1 MYETSLK
8 WNNPPNRVIV
18 MDPELVDPVVW
29 KAMEKHIDRG
39 FGKGTMKALLGK
51 LIPVVMEHKDTKS
64 FYLVP
69 PSWAEIVREGFTNYD
84 IRLLGT
90 WLGDFSH
97 NKMKL
102 SLPILEQIANIT
114 DNIMIVSKHGAELF
128 TYGRSIL
135 KEGVVSLKPS
145 LKRGQRVI
153 VKDKQGNV
161 LGLAML
167 AVDGFMR
174 TMIGREKLVAK
185 NLVDIGWYIRRMA

>member
-1 MYETSLK
+1 
-8 WNNPPNRVIV
+8 
-18 MDPELVDPVVW
+18 MDPELVDPIVW
-29 KAMEKHIDRG
+29 KSIVKNIDRG
-39 FGKGTMKALLGK
+39 FGEGTMKALLGK
-51 LIPVVMEHKDTKS
+51 LIPVVMEHNETKS

-69 PSWAEIVREGFTNYD
+69 SAWAEIVREGFTNFD

-90 WLGDFSH
+90 WLGDLSRD
-97 NKMKL
+97 KLRL
-102 SLPILEQIANIT
+102 SLPILEQISNLT
-114 DNIMIVSKHGAELF
+114 ENFMIVSKHGAELF

-153 VKDKQGNV
+153 VKDQKGNV
-161 LGLAML
+161 LGLALL

-174 TMIGREKLVAK
+174 TRIGKEKLVAK